1 MLFHLDY
8 FLYHMHLCPLR
19 FQKSTQL
26 QSPNSQPTPSDACV
40 RAFCRVSS
48 TCAKDA
54 CFQTRCSCHHFPVTP
69 KTLNLSSKTLNLS
82 SKPRPLAYILNHGYL
97 HIHLRARCTTPRTTT
112 HVYVYVCMHV
122 CRGFCVCVCG
132 WCCREKL
139 TASMTSLS
147 ACVYLCLYV
156 SLCAYRGVEK
166 LAASMTAAAASR
178 ATVRSASVSRFL
190 LPYHMS
196 LLPKK

>member
-1 MLFHLDY
+1 MLPDDPRPLLWCLLFCLLFLFVQRNYLIITMLFHLDY

-54 CFQTRCSCHHFPVTP
+54 CFQTRCSCHHFPVTL

-122 CRGFCVCVCG
+122 CRGFCVRVCV
-132 WCCREKL
+132 WVVL
-139 TASMTSLS
+139 
-147 ACVYLCLYV
+147 
-156 SLCAYRGVEK
+156 
-166 LAASMTAAAASR
+166 
-178 ATVRSASVSRFL
+178 
-190 LPYHMS
+190 
-196 LLPKK
+196 